1 MNCPKCGKEMRTGF
15 VEAKSAG
22 SLTQAFTQ
30 VTWYPEEYKGKFI
43 KREPVTLSLQAEG
56 QYCDFMLYFFRYSPG
71 VVWNSSWNMRRK
83 SL

>member
-1 MNCPKCGKEMRTGF
+1 MFFGGRIVMNCPKCGKEMRTGF
-15 VEAKSAG
+15 VEAKSTG

-56 QYCDFMLYFFRYSPG
+56 QYCDECMTVFASFNQR
-71 VVWNSSWNMRRK
+71 
-83 SL
+83 